1 MADLMKYEDGSYIRE
16 ATNEEIEQSNR
27 AAERDGGV
35 GAITV
40 EINGENVTCYVAE

>member
-1 MADLMKYEDGSYIRE
+1 MADLMKYDDGSYVRK
-16 ATNEEIEQSNR
+16 ATTEELERSNR

-40 EINGENVTCYVAE
+40 EINGEDTTCYVVE